1 MTMLGTH
8 FEPQHGSGRGP
19 IGVFDTVLDIF
30 AYVVIALVIIAVV
43 AGLTLLGREH
53 AGLYVLALGVGL
65 AGLGLFY
72 RMIRDQ
78 TR

>member
-1 MTMLGTH
+1 MTMLGSH
-8 FEPQHGSGRGP
+8 FEPRHGGSRGP
-19 IGVFDTVLDIF
+19 IEVFDSVLDAI
-30 AYVVIALVIIAVV
+30 AYVVIGLVIIAVV

-53 AGLYVLALGVGL
+53 AGLYALALVVGL